1 MSIRIAALLMSLVFL
16 CLHACKEETEV
27 IRDPLLHV
35 LSSDRPEIARVMQ
48 SPVKFEVQVLYTRIQ
63 RTKNSVVFEEYNYA
77 EDPQRYF
84 YPASTVKLPI
94 AILALEKLNEID
106 SLDRNTRFYIE
117 GDTVETTFAHDI
129 SAIFAISDNA
139 ANNRLLEFLGQD
151 DINKRLHSKEVG
163 PVRIAHRLGQ
173 HSEFLATK
181 PLILYLNDS
190 TLTPTRSINNRA
202 AVPLELN
209 GIEKG
214 MAFIEDESSLGEP
227 FSFALKNYY
236 PLRTQHEVLK
246 RIIFP
251 EAFSRGQQFSITSEQ
266 REFLLRS
273 MKSLPRE
280 AGHDPSKFPD
290 AYGKFFIYGDSKK
303 PIPGNIEIFNKVGF
317 AYGTLTDCAY
327 IRDVENDIEFLLTA
341 TILVN
346 ENGIF
351 NDDQYE
357 YEEIGIPF
365 LAALGRGIYEFE
377 QQQKEQS

>member
-1 MSIRIAALLMSLVFL
+1 MSLVFL